1 MKPRSLLYL
10 AVFLSAFASVASS
23 AEFSRVAYDDAG
35 AAEKE
40 PHLTNGLDWR
50 FPGNAAAEAA
60 LTAAFADRV
69 EFGYAGL
76 NPKAKYKVKLRF
88 FSDSPREERVLA
100 GGAVVL
106 DSVKLEAGKV
116 AEREIELPAAAFA
129 GGSLTLVV
137 ERISGPNAVVSEVE
151 VLSTDPQQLQ
161 PIPLPEPPL
170 PLLTPRPV
178 AGIMELGGT
187 WKFAPAATAGFE
199 KESAHDDWSDI
210 RVPGEWA
217 MQGFRVEPNTPAA
230 CFRSFTIAEPSPG
243 QRLKLRF
250 ASVYSLC
257 RVWLNG
263 VEVGRH
269 EGGFLPFE
277 CDVTRAVRAGRNEL
291 ALSVQSESTMDQL
304 ACGSQYASHPLGG
317 INRKVQLFS
326 VPEVHLS
333 DLKVETSF
341 DRAFRDATLTVK
353 LAIRNESDRTSSGEA
368 TIAVAPLGDSPK
380 IDAVPATVRWSGVAA
395 GETWRGTATIAVQ
408 NPGKWDNEHPRLYRL
423 TVLAKNAAG
432 SPETVEQTFGF
443 RLVEVRGNRVFVNG
457 TPIKIRG
464 VCRHEVHPL
473 LGRALDERWWKKDAE
488 IFREGN
494 CNFIRTS
501 HYPPAEE
508 FLDQCDRLGLFV
520 ELEAPLC
527 WVGHG
532 ANDHIKVP
540 PQDEAMFQR
549 LAQANLETV
558 QGYPNHPSVI
568 MRSLANEST
577 WSKLFARVHRAVRRA
592 DPTLPCT
599 FHDQCWGSDGGSKE
613 MEIAV
618 IHYPGPS
625 GPDSCR
631 QMTRPVHFGEYC
643 HLEAYNRRE
652 MATDPGLRDLWGQ
665 SLHAIWEKMLASPG
679 CFGGSIWSGIDD
691 TFFLPSG
698 ETVGYGAW
706 GPIDGWR
713 RPKPEFWQMKK
724 TYSPLRVLATSVPLP
739 TAGQPLRV
747 EVENRCQFSDLGEM
761 RFEWKLGQQS
771 GTATASAPP
780 GGKGVLEIPVQGGR
794 IGGRLLE
801 LQAISPRGFVVDV
814 WQVAIGTDP
823 RIAPPVLANPPSG
836 MKYEKKDGAFVIS
849 DGRSAVTVDTATGK
863 IKATGNRGRTSVI
876 SGPELML
883 LPANGDLVCGMQMSG
898 PEREI
903 PIFSDTCHDWKPTA
917 ASASKTDRGATIRIE
932 GQYAEAKGRYDLSL
946 TGDGVLTVRY
956 AFTVT
961 ERGKCDPR
969 QIGLV
974 FDLPAAC
981 QTLAWRR
988 RAFWSSY
995 PEDHIGRPQGTA
1007 AAFRDGVPQSGVA
1020 GPRVEPHWSWSLDGN
1035 RHGTNDFRSTKMN
1048 ILEASLLSNQGNGL
1062 RVLSD
1067 GSQHVR
1073 CWVDGDRVRLLVA
1086 DYTNEG
1092 TAFCFNEPV
1101 TPRRPLEPGTT
1112 VSGVVRV
1119 EIR

>member
-1 MKPRSLLYL
+1 MKLRIALLL
-10 AVFLSAFASVASS
+10 TALVSAFAPVANS

-35 AAEKE
+35 VAEKE
-40 PHLTNGLDWR
+40 LHLVNGTDWR
-50 FPGNAAAEAA
+50 FPGNAAAEVA
-60 LTAAFADRV
+60 LTAVFGERID
-69 EFGYAGL
+69 FGYAGL
-76 NPKAKYKVKLRF
+76 NPKAQYRVKLRF
-88 FSDSPREERVLA
+88 FSDGPREERVLA
-100 GGAVVL
+100 GGVVVL

-116 AEREIELPAAAFA
+116 VEREIELPAAAFA
-129 GGSLTLVV
+129 AGSLTLGI
-137 ERISGPNAVVSEVE
+137 ERITGHNAVVSEVE
-151 VLSTDPQQLQ
+151 VLSTDPKPLR
-161 PIPLPEPPL
+161 PIPLPEALL
-170 PLLTPRPV
+170 PVLTPRPV
-178 AGIMELGGT
+178 AGIVELGGV
-187 WKFAPAATAGFE
+187 WKFSPTAKAGFE
-199 KESAHDDWSDI
+199 REAAHDNWADI
-210 RVPGEWA
+210 RVPGEWT
-217 MQGFRVEPNTPAA
+217 MQGFRVAPNSPAA
-230 CFRSFTIAEPSPG
+230 YFRSFTIAELPPG

-257 RVWLNG
+257 SVCVNG
-263 VEVGRH
+263 IEVGRH

-277 CDVTRAVRAGRNEL
+277 CDVTDAVRVGRNSL
-291 ALSVQSESTMDQL
+291 TVSVQSESTMDRL

-317 INRKVQLFS
+317 INRKVQLFN
-326 VPEVHLS
+326 VPEVHLA
-333 DLKVETSF
+333 DLKIETAF
-341 DRAFRDATLTVK
+341 DRAFRDATLTVR
-353 LAIRNESDRTSSGEA
+353 LAIRNESTRTSSGKV
-368 TIAVAPLGDSPK
+368 TIALAPLGDSPK
-380 IDAVPATVRWSGVAA
+380 VDVAPATVQWSGVAA
-395 GETWRGTATIAVQ
+395 GKTWNGTATIAVQ

-423 TVLAKNAAG
+423 TVTAKDVDG
-432 SPETVEQTFGF
+432 GPETVEQTFGF
-443 RLVEVRGNRVFVNG
+443 RQVEVRGNRVFVNG
-457 TPIKIRG
+457 TPIKIHG

-473 LGRALDERWWKKDAE
+473 LGRALDERWWKRDAE

-508 FLDQCDRLGLFV
+508 FLELCDRLGLFV

-532 ANDHIKVP
+532 ASDAFKTVSG
-540 PQDEAMFQR
+540 DEAMFQR

-577 WSKLFARVHRAVRRA
+577 WSKLFSRVHRAVRKA

-599 FHDQCWGSDGGSKE
+599 FHDQCWGGDGSKE

-618 IHYPGPS
+618 IHYPGPT
-625 GPDSCR
+625 GPDQCR
-631 QMTRPVHFGEYC
+631 PMTRPVHFGEYC
-643 HLEAYNRRE
+643 HLESYNRRE

-665 SLHAIWEKMLASPG
+665 SLHAIWEKMAASPG

-724 TYSPLRVLATSVPLP
+724 TYSPLRVQATCVPVP
-739 TAGQPLRV
+739 AVGQPVRV

-761 RFEWKLGQQS
+761 RFEWKLGKQS
-771 GTATASAPP
+771 GTATVWAPP
-780 GGKGVLEIPVQGGR
+780 GGKGVLEIPVQDELS
-794 IGGRLLE
+794 GRLLN
-801 LQAISPRGFVVDV
+801 LRAVSPRGFVVDV
-814 WQVAIGTDP
+814 WQVAIGSDP
-823 RIAPPVLANPPSG
+823 RIAPPVVAGRPGG
-836 MKYEKKDGAFVIS
+836 MTFEKKDGAFVIS

-863 IKATGNRGRTSVI
+863 IKVTGSDGGTSII

-898 PEREI
+898 DEKEI

-917 ASASKTDRGATIRIE
+917 VTASKTDRGATIRIE

-946 TGDGVLTVRY
+946 AGDGVLTVRY

-981 QTLAWRR
+981 RTLTWRR
-988 RAFWSSY
+988 KAYWSSY
-995 PEDHIGRPQGTA
+995 PEDHIGRSQGTA
-1007 AAFRDGVPQSGVA
+1007 TAFRDDVPTSGVV

-1048 ILEASLLSNQGNGL
+1048 ILEASLLSNRGNGL

-1073 CWVDGDRVRLLVA
+1073 CWVDGNRVRLLVA

-1119 EIR
+1119 QIR